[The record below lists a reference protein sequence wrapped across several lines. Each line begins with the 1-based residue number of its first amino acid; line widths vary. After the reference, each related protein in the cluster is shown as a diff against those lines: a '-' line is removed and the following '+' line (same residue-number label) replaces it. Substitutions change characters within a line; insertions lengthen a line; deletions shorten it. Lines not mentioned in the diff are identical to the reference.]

1 MRIEPSHRDH
11 FTLRPSTTGG
21 VSFRASLTAQPTLSI
36 SDAQLLLA
44 TACRAQLGPL
54 ANPDTLAILTAHWA
68 LETDSGRSMPGH
80 NFGGIKA
87 APTAPGVLLRT
98 VEGHGRTEQHVFARF
113 RSYESAQAGARDY
126 VHLLATRYPTALVA
140 AAAGDAPGFAHALA
154 QGGYFTADPSAYAA
168 GLEQRLQ
175 QLQQLRALS
184 PASPPGSLAQLA
196 LGGLLH
202 ALQFPGDDT

>member
-1 MRIEPSHRDH
+1 MTPESAPS
-11 FTLRPSTTGG
+11 S
-21 VSFRASLTAQPTLSI
+21 

-68 LETDSGRSMPGH
+68 LETDNGRCMPGH

-87 APTAPGVLLRT
+87 APAAPGMLLRT

-113 RSYESAQAGARDY
+113 RSYENAQAGARDY

-140 AAAGDAPGFAHALA
+140 ASAGDARGFAHALA
-154 QGGYFTADPSAYAA
+154 KGGYFTADPSAYAA

-175 QLQQLRALS
+175 QLQHRQAAP
-184 PASPPGSLAQLA
+184 PASPPGALSQLA
-196 LGGLLH
+196 LSGLLH
-202 ALQFPGDDT
+202 AMEPSREDT